1 MTVFERIRGY
11 VSFTKNEQK
20 ILLFLA
26 FLFLVG
32 TAIKA
37 YKAYVAPPE
46 QPHFEY
52 AESDSVFAARS
63 TTPAPPASLTQRRV
77 NINTAAAAE
86 LDALPGVGP
95 AMARQIVE
103 YRTAHGPFKTLDDL
117 RNIKGLGPKK
127 VEKLQPMV
135 TLK

>member
-1 MTVFERIRGY
+1 MTLLDRIRGY

-26 FLFLVG
+26 VLFLAG
-32 TAIKA
+32 TAIKV

-46 QPHFEY
+46 QQRFEY

-63 TTPAPPASLTQRRV
+63 TTPAHPGSLTQQRV

-103 YRTAHGPFKTLDDL
+103 YRTVHGPFKTLDDM

-127 VEKLQPMV
+127 LEKLQPMV
-135 TLK
+135 ILK

>member
-1 MTVFERIRGY
+1 MTIGERIRGY

-20 ILLFLA
+20 IFLVLVLLFLG
-26 FLFLVG
+26 G

-37 YKAYVAPPE
+37 YKAYVVPTE

-63 TTPAPPASLTQRRV
+63 TTPAPPASLVQPRV
-77 NINTAAAAE
+77 NINAATATE
-86 LDALPGVGP
+86 LDILPGVGP
-95 AMARQIVE
+95 AMARQIID
-103 YRTAHGPFKTLDDL
+103 YRTAHGPFKTLDEL
-117 RNIKGLGPKK
+117 RSIKGMGPKK
-127 VEKLQPMV
+127 LEKLQPMV

>member
-1 MTVFERIRGY
+1 MTVFEHIRGY

-20 ILLFLA
+20 ILLILALLFLA
-26 FLFLVG
+26 G

-46 QPHFEY
+46 QKPYEY
-52 AESDSVFAARS
+52 VESDSVFAARS
-63 TTPAPPASLTQRRV
+63 TTPASPATLTQRRV

-95 AMARQIVE
+95 ATARQIVE

-117 RNIKGLGPKK
+117 RKIKGLGPKK
-127 VEKLQPMV
+127 LEKLQPMV

>member
-1 MTVFERIRGY
+1 MTLFERIQGY

-26 FLFLVG
+26 ILFLTG

-37 YKAYVAPPE
+37 YKLYVVPPE
-46 QPHFEY
+46 PQHFDY

-63 TTPAPPASLTQRRV
+63 ATPVHAASLIQQRV
-77 NINTAAAAE
+77 NINAASATE

-103 YRTAHGPFKTLDDL
+103 YRMVHGPFNTMDDL

-127 VEKLQPMV
+127 LEKLQTMV
-135 TLK
+135 IFK